1 MIAVYFQDLY
11 KILEGFN
18 FQNHNHA
25 KLQMLWMKVAIFT
38 QCTMAQAL
46 NKFGIKDFA
55 KIMTLAPIFSSQ
67 NYFR

>member
-1 MIAVYFQDLY
+1 MGEKCNISTL
-11 KILEGFN
+11 FN
-18 FQNHNHA
+18 QIQGALSNVSFTFT
-25 KLQMLWMKVAIFT
+25 MYAI

-46 NKFGIKDFA
+46 KKIGIKDLA